1 MPMVRVLGSKNSMTF
16 GDPTHVDY
24 GLLGSLYLENF
35 SLPFINL
42 AGQLGGNG
50 DASTVY
56 VNAMTAG
63 IAELAGRGLTAV
75 VASHYKSYLGIC
87 LASPVA
93 WIFASAL
100 LLVMYFGI
108 MNKYK
113 KAGNFRE

>member
-1 MPMVRVLGSKNSMTF
+1 M
-16 GDPTHVDY
+16 
-24 GLLGSLYLENF
+24 
-35 SLPFINL
+35 
-42 AGQLGGNG
+42 
-50 DASTVY
+50 
-56 VNAMTAG
+56 
-63 IAELAGRGLTAV
+63 LAGRGLTAV